1 MSPVRGGCDRR
12 EGRLRVVPVHARDG
26 RGGPQK
32 MRLRVLG
39 ARAGIETAVDT
50 HRFLFGTAGDSRFDP
65 VLDRTVREVGGEQCC
80 WVGTHGG
87 AGVKDVSG

>member
-1 MSPVRGGCDRR
+1 MG
-12 EGRLRVVPVHARDG
+12 LRD
-26 RGGPQK
+26 
-32 MRLRVLG
+32 
-39 ARAGIETAVDT
+39 
-50 HRFLFGTAGDSRFDP
+50 FLENDCSRFDP